1 MPPKSKA
8 AAAEPP
14 ASTADV
20 DIAQAVLAAEFK
32 PIDTLIAYAR
42 NARTHSDAQ
51 VDQIA
56 ASIVEFGFTNPVLA
70 DDKGIVAGHGRVMGA
85 RKVYASGQVI
95 KLPNGVAIP
104 PGTVPVLNCAGWS
117 EAKRKAYVLAD
128 NQLALN
134 AGWDKELLALEFA
147 DLAALDFN
155 FDVMGFDKAFVDEIN
170 GKRVHFGDPDE
181 DAPEPPAA
189 PCSRLGDIWVL
200 GDHRII
206 CGDATDA
213 ETVKAMLAGDTP
225 NLMVTD
231 PPYGVDYDPEWRLRA
246 GVNKPHQKR
255 AEGVV
260 ENDDRADW
268 REAWALFDGDVA
280 YVWHG
285 ALHSP
290 LVAESLISSGFAVRS
305 QIIWAKASLVMGRGD
320 YHWQHEPCWYVVRK
334 GGKGNWQGD
343 RKQSTLWQI
352 ANMHATQGKVDD
364 GKTNHSTQKPVEC
377 MRRPIENN
385 SKAGDLIYEPFSGS
399 GTTIIACEMTGRL
412 ARAVELSPAYV
423 DVAVTRWEAFTKQA
437 AILEGDGRTFAEVM
451 AERCPPG
458 TVQVTV
464 AEPPKPK
471 RAKPP
476 AKAKAATGPSA

>member
-1 MPPKSKA
+1 MPPKSR

-20 DIAQAVLAAEFK
+20 DISKDVLAAEFK
-32 PIDTLIAYAR
+32 PIDELIPYAR

-117 EAKRKAYVLAD
+117 EAKRKAYILAD

-134 AGWDKELLALEFA
+134 AGWDKNLLALEFA

-155 FDVMGFDKAFVDEIN
+155 FDVMGFDKAFIDDVN
-170 GKRVHFGDPDE
+170 GKRVHFGDPDAE
-181 DAPEPPAA
+181 APAPPAA
-189 PCSRLGDIWVL
+189 PCSRPGDIWVM

-206 CGDATDA
+206 CGDACDA
-213 ETVKAMLAGDTP
+213 DTVKAMLAGDTP

-231 PPYGVDYDPEWRLRA
+231 PPYGVDYDPEWRLRQ
-246 GVNKPHQKR
+246 GLNKAHQTR

-268 REAWALFDGDVA
+268 QAAWDLFNGDIA
-280 YVWHG
+280 YVWC
-285 ALHSP
+285 ASLKSP
-290 LVAESLISSGFAVRS
+290 QVAVSLEAAGFALRAQV
-305 QIIWAKASLVMGRGD
+305 IWNKASIVIGRGD
-320 YHWQHEPCWYVVRK
+320 YQWKHEPCWYAVRK

-343 RKQSTLWQI
+343 RKQATVWDI
-352 ANMHATQGKVDD
+352 ANMHRTQGKTDD
-364 GKTNHSTQKPVEC
+364 MRTNHSTQKPVEC

-385 SKAGDLIYEPFSGS
+385 SKPGDLVYEPFSGS

-464 AEPPKPK
+464 SEKPKPK
-471 RAKPP
+471 AKTRAAKPS
-476 AKAKAATGPSA
+476 AAPGA